1 LKTQLIWS
9 GNLPTTMSTAAV
21 PTIAQLAA
29 SAAPAGAAAPLLFG
43 WLSLPLLTAIILACS
58 ATVAFVGLTFTLL
71 ASRADTF
78 RNLRVGFNA
87 LRTSLPPRFWT
98 LQDMPD
104 AAQFA
109 HLVKYWQYVFDEW
122 FITRKL
128 NPLVFGR
135 LWRVYYRDVIRVS
148 CKSPV
153 MVVALFQ
160 AAEGA
165 TAKVDHEFVALVLGP
180 KFTQPAVLE
189 RAREMAREHRI
200 GVPPGCP

>member
-1 LKTQLIWS
+1 
-9 GNLPTTMSTAAV
+9 MTAAA
-21 PTIAQLAA
+21 PAIAQLAA
-29 SAAPAGAAAPLLFG
+29 SAAPAGSGAPLFFG
-43 WLSLPLLTAIILACS
+43 WLTIPLLTAMILACS
-58 ATVAFVGLTFTLL
+58 ATVAFVGLSFTLL

-98 LQDMPD
+98 LRDMPD

-109 HLVKYWQYVFDEW
+109 YLVKYWQYVFDEW

-135 LWRVYYRDVIRVS
+135 LWRMYYRDTIRVS

-165 TAKVDHEFVALVLGP
+165 TAKVDHEFVALVLGR

-189 RAREMAREHRI
+189 QARALALEHRI
-200 GVPPGCP
+200 AVPPGCP